1 MGTSI
6 VDPKLIEFAASK
18 VAATSGDARRVLQ
31 LVAKAIDKCVDKL
44 KPSQLEAEFEFS
56 SDAMPIVK
64 IPCVMAVIRENND
77 KFTNTIKDL
86 PPAAKIALCVG
97 TTLARALDESTASS
111 LTLGALRHYTT
122 EALEHDCMDLSMDEF
137 KSVVE
142 MLVDSDLLQLAA
154 TDKNRL
160 GTESMMTLSSAPFA
174 LELQLEDVES
184 AMEKTLL
191 QEKNATLGHLSMFW

>member
-1 MGTSI
+1 MFEPYRKEDLISIVESRVGTSI

-77 KFTNTIKDL
+77 KFTNTIKDCCQM
-86 PPAAKIALCVG
+86 K
-97 TTLARALDESTASS
+97 
-111 LTLGALRHYTT
+111 
-122 EALEHDCMDLSMDEF
+122 
-137 KSVVE
+137 
-142 MLVDSDLLQLAA
+142 
-154 TDKNRL
+154 
-160 GTESMMTLSSAPFA
+160 
-174 LELQLEDVES
+174 
-184 AMEKTLL
+184 
-191 QEKNATLGHLSMFW
+191 